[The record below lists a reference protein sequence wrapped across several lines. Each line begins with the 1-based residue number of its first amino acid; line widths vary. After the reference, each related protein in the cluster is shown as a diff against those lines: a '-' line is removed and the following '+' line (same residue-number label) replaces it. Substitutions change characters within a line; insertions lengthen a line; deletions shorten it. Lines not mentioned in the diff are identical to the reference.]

1 VRVELDIPV
10 PNDQVMWV
18 IAARDTG
25 VPIDFRNKHGKI
37 ERCRVIKVEYLF
49 TPQGVGK
56 GYFMDLMF
64 DGSDVNVS
72 EYLAQ
77 KLADKQAGQ

>member
-1 VRVELDIPV
+1 VRVELEV
-10 PNDQVMWV
+10 PISDDQVIWAK
-18 IAARDTG
+18 AARDTG
-25 VPIDFRNKHGKI
+25 VDIEFRNKHGKV
-37 ERCRVIKVEYLF
+37 ERCKVIKVEYIF

-64 DGSDVNVS
+64 EGSEVNVS